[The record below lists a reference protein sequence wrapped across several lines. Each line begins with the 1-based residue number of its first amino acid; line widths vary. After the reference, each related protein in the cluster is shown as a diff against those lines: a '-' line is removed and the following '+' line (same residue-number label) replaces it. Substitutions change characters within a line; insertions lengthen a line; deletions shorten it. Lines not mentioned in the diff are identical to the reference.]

1 MYKPAKPK
9 ETCSQQQIKDVKLTM
24 EKQHS
29 VETATSEKPQ
39 TFTILTDDKKTPLL
53 I

>member
-9 ETCSQQQIKDVKLTM
+9 ETTSQQQIKDVKLTM
-24 EKQHS
+24 KKQDS
-29 VETATSEKPQ
+29 VETATSEKVP
-39 TFTILTDDKKTPLL
+39 TFTILTQDQKNPLL